1 MWYTRQITQNNFLQ
15 VCFYNMNKIIKL
27 YLVYL
32 INKLN
37 IMEIDHLES
46 NELLLCKAHD
56 SLNIYL
62 LIISTICKSLFL

>member
-1 MWYTRQITQNNFLQ
+1 
-15 VCFYNMNKIIKL
+15 MNKIKKL
-27 YLVYL
+27 YLIYL